1 MTNPFLNLLS
11 HRPLPELAAALRS
24 IKPRLIAQWADVVRH
39 ALPTADELTFTQL
52 RDDLPVVLDHMARA
66 IESERPAPTAALSDI
81 TPTHGAVR
89 FHQSYKLD
97 ELIIEYNVLRGLAT
111 QLLSAHLGRPL
122 STDEVVGLNA
132 AIDLTVRRSTVAFV
146 EHQTEQ
152 LKKATEAQSKYL
164 SFLSHDLR
172 GELNGVFLMIEV
184 LRRELANEQRF
195 AESLE
200 DLDLM
205 RRSIHQTIATMDRF
219 LHAERFR
226 KGKVQV
232 RPADV
237 NLASVLNEV
246 GAQFAYQAKDKGL
259 ELKVEACEPC
269 RATTDRELVMMILQN
284 LASNAL
290 KYTPKGRVQIAAA
303 PGPGERD
310 GWRVTVS
317 DQGPGIAPEKLSELF
332 DSFTRG
338 DTHGQ
343 PGVGL
348 GLSIANQAAELL
360 GARLWAESAPGSGAV
375 FHLQLPKSPPAR
387 AEAAQKS

>member
-1 MTNPFLNLLS
+1 MDNLFLDLLR
-11 HRPLPELAAALRS
+11 HRSFPELANALRAVS
-24 IKPRLIAQWADVVRH
+24 ATLTAQWAHVVRH
-39 ALPTADELTFTQL
+39 TLPTADELTFTQL
-52 RDDLPVVLDHMARA
+52 RDDLPEVLEHMARA
-66 IESERPAPTAALSDI
+66 IESERP
-81 TPTHGAVR
+81 TPTDALADVTPHHGATR

-97 ELIIEYNVLRGLAT
+97 ELIFEYNVLRGLAT
-111 QLLSAHLGRPL
+111 QLLAQHLGRPL
-122 STDEVVGLNA
+122 SADEQVALNA
-132 AIDLTVRRSTVAFV
+132 AIDLTVRRSAGAFV
-146 EHQTEQ
+146 EHQTLQ
-152 LKKATEAQSKYL
+152 LQQATEAQSKYL

-184 LRRELANEQRF
+184 LRRELAGEERF

-232 RPADV
+232 KPAEV
-237 NLASVLNEV
+237 NLVAVLNEV

-259 ELKVEACEPC
+259 ELKIESAEPS
-269 RATTDRELVMMILQN
+269 TVITDKELVMMILQN
-284 LASNAL
+284 LASNAV
-290 KYTPKGRVQIAAA
+290 KYTPKGEVRLAAT
-303 PGPGERD
+303 PVNGESG
-310 GWRVTVS
+310 GWRVSVI
-317 DQGPGIAPEKLSELF
+317 DQGPGIPPEKLSELF

-348 GLSIANQAAELL
+348 GLSIASQAAQLL
-360 GARLWAESAPGSGAV
+360 GAKLWAESTPGSGAV
-375 FHLQLPKSPPAR
+375 FHLQLPKSPPVRGGQA
-387 AEAAQKS
+387 

>member
-1 MTNPFLNLLS
+1 MDNPFLDLLR
-11 HRPLPELAAALRS
+11 HRSFPELARALRAVA
-24 IKPRLIAQWADVVRH
+24 PALTEQWADVIRQT
-39 ALPTADELTFTQL
+39 LPTADELTFTQL
-52 RDDLPVVLDHMARA
+52 RDDMPEVLEQMAHA
-66 IESERPAPTAALSDI
+66 IESKRPGPTDALVEL
-81 TPTHGAVR
+81 TPAHGATR

-97 ELIIEYNVLRGLAT
+97 ELIYEHNVLRGLAI
-111 QLLSAHLGRPL
+111 QLLASHLGRPL
-122 STDEVVGLNA
+122 SADEQVTLNVA
-132 AIDLTVRRSTVAFV
+132 MDLTVRRSVVAFV
-146 EHQTEQ
+146 EHQTSQ
-152 LKKATEAQSKYL
+152 VQRATEAQSKYL

-184 LRRELANEQRF
+184 LRRELAQEERF

-205 RRSIHQTIATMDRF
+205 RRSIHQTISTMDRF

-232 RPADV
+232 RPAEV

-259 ELKVEACEPC
+259 ELKIEAKEPC
-269 RATTDRELVMMILQN
+269 TIVTDKELVMMILQN
-284 LASNAL
+284 LASNAV
-290 KYTPKGRVQIAAA
+290 KYTPKGEVKMVAA
-303 PGPGERD
+303 PVENDGK
-310 GWRVTVS
+310 GWRVTIA
-317 DQGPGIAPEKLSELF
+317 DQGPGIPPEKLSELF

-348 GLSIANQAAELL
+348 GLSIANQAAQLL
-360 GARLWAESAPGSGAV
+360 GARLWAESTPGSGAS
-375 FHLQLPKSPPAR
+375 FHLQLPKAPPVR
-387 AEAAQKS
+387 PGQS